1 MKFKEIRC
9 SNYIEEV
16 RRKLEEVIA
25 KIDAMSNTDTG
36 YNLGIIKYFEFLR
49 EEDYDA
55 YTQLIGL
62 AISDHYKLLYYKEQ
76 TSILNEEDRQN
87 LELYSGLYD
96 NEDIINLIEGDPIFI
111 LNAINGLI
119 DFDIMDY
126 FNKRETLMEC
136 EPIMKQLVRFS
147 SLNIYDLL
155 YYNPKPY
162 NIGTFKMIYED
173 CLNDNDTKEEAIE
186 SLICTLDEIY
196 IASDG
201 KNEYFEIVSEL
212 LTTYY
217 IIGKYELTLKVNVA
231 KKATLE
237 KTIKF
242 LESSDTLEIIG
253 RLYESDFGQ
262 KNKFLVE
269 VFKRYINFKD
279 KELVHNQ
286 IDKCYQKTLKK
297 LWNIKEFNNERN
309 NNFGD

>member
-1 MKFKEIRC
+1 MEFKEIRC

-16 RRKLEEVIA
+16 RRKLEEAIE
-25 KIDAMSNTDTG
+25 KIDAMSNTAAG
-36 YNLGIIKYFEFLR
+36 YHLGIIKYFECLR

-62 AISDHYKLLYYKEQ
+62 AISDHYKLLYCKKQ
-76 TSILNEEDRQN
+76 KSILNEEDRQN
-87 LELYSGLYD
+87 LELYSELYD
-96 NEDIINLIEGDPIFI
+96 NEDIINLIEDEQIFI
-111 LNAINGLI
+111 LNAINGLL
-119 DFDIMDY
+119 DFDAMDY
-126 FNKRETLMEC
+126 FNKRETLIEC
-136 EPIMKQLVRFS
+136 KPIMGQLVRFS

-201 KNEYFEIVSEL
+201 QREYFEIISEL

-217 IIGKYELTLKVNVA
+217 IIGKYELTLKGNVA

-237 KTIKF
+237 KTIRF
-242 LESSDTLEIIG
+242 LESSDTLEIVE
-253 RLYESDFGQ
+253 RLYQSDFGQ
-262 KNKFLVE
+262 TNKFLVE
-269 VFKRYINFKD
+269 VFKRYINFQD
-279 KELVHNQ
+279 KELTYYQ
-286 IDKCYQKTLKK
+286 IDKRHQKTLNK

-309 NNFGD
+309 NNSRD